1 MISIKSKITE
11 YLAYGHAIIGD
22 FGAQGS
28 SVSKIQYY
36 VNQ

>member
-1 MISIKSKITE
+1 MVSINSGIIE
-11 YLAYGHAIIGD
+11 YLAYDHAITGD

-28 SVSKIQYY
+28 SVSKIEYY